1 MSCQWVATQDFN
13 TTIHY
18 LFDVRLIRLIVL
30 REYQTKQMSD
40 LVKPGREKK
49 QFVEGEAYL
58 FLQVSLVMNM
68 RDDQLSPWKKRG
80 NRQGESFQ
88 LSGTLTQWRHIA
100 PTKLTVEA
108 KNTWKQIAPLP
119 SHPEPTQPITIL
131 DVFLP
136 IISIRTNTS
145 FCNL

>member
-1 MSCQWVATQDFN
+1 MSSNSRLN

-68 RDDQLSPWKKRG
+68 RDDQFTHFWEK
-80 NRQGESFQ
+80 
-88 LSGTLTQWRHIA
+88 
-100 PTKLTVEA
+100 
-108 KNTWKQIAPLP
+108 
-119 SHPEPTQPITIL
+119 IL
-131 DVFLP
+131 NCL
-136 IISIRTNTS
+136 I
-145 FCNL
+145 

>member
-1 MSCQWVATQDFN
+1 MSSNSRLN

-80 NRQGESFQ
+80 NRDRGKAF
-88 LSGTLTQWRHIA
+88 
-100 PTKLTVEA
+100 
-108 KNTWKQIAPLP
+108 N
-119 SHPEPTQPITIL
+119 
-131 DVFLP
+131 
-136 IISIRTNTS
+136 
-145 FCNL
+145 